1 MNITML
7 TCLGK
12 SYRIKLIKCFGDIK
26 ICSPC
31 YSLSRSSAL
40 DMLRWCLF
48 SNGVTN
54 PSMALIFRSLDQL
67 FHVAFLFHTY
77 YWTVLA
83 ANHEENLYSAQTN
96 QHAWIYRL
104 EISHWK
110 GDFLKVFSKCGQQ
123 VTLRKKA
130 HFKTAHTDFSL
141 SLKPVG
147 LKPTLAILFQ
157 VKIQTVQIR
166 LSDN

>member
-1 MNITML
+1 
-7 TCLGK
+7 
-12 SYRIKLIKCFGDIK
+12 
-26 ICSPC
+26 
-31 YSLSRSSAL
+31 
-40 DMLRWCLF
+40 
-48 SNGVTN
+48 
-54 PSMALIFRSLDQL
+54 MALIFRPLDQL
-67 FHVAFLFHTY
+67 FHMAFLFHTY

-83 ANHEENLYSAQTN
+83 ANHEENQYSAQTD
-96 QHAWIYRL
+96 QRAWIYRL

-141 SLKPVG
+141 SLNPLG

-157 VKIQTVQIR
+157 VKMQTVQIR
-166 LSDN
+166 LTTVR